1 MPSVRANGITLE
13 FESLGKAT
21 DPAILLILGLALQ
34 LTAWPDGFCQTLA
47 SGGFRVIRF
56 DNRDVGLSEKF
67 PHLGTPK
74 LGLEMVKYWLGAPVR
89 AGYTLVDMARDTVG
103 LLDAL
108 GIARAHL
115 VGVSMGGMIAQ
126 IVASRFASRV
136 LSLTSI
142 MSSSGARG
150 LPGPRWPVIKAFM
163 SRPRGAGL
171 QDLLDYYVY
180 FFRVIGSPGFPVDEV
195 ELRASLERSM
205 KRSFYP
211 SGIARQWLAV
221 LAGGDRSAELARI
234 RAPALVIHGA
244 ADRLVPLAAG
254 RDTARKIPRAK
265 LVIVRGMGHDLAA
278 WPILA
283 REILAHVGGAS
294 AAGAVSPS

>member
-195 ELRASLERSM
+195 ELRASL
-205 KRSFYP
+205 
-211 SGIARQWLAV
+211 
-221 LAGGDRSAELARI
+221 
-234 RAPALVIHGA
+234 
-244 ADRLVPLAAG
+244 
-254 RDTARKIPRAK
+254 
-265 LVIVRGMGHDLAA
+265 
-278 WPILA
+278 
-283 REILAHVGGAS
+283 
-294 AAGAVSPS
+294 